1 MIREGPR
8 THPNGTKVRRTK
20 VGVARTLRI
29 NVVKNDTPIRTT
41 TRGVIGIER
50 MTTTKAGTPET
61 NSGVPTRAG
70 MPEMISG
77 VTTPETKKTG
87 MAIKARIST
96 VKEEIVVTAEKDLKG
111 SLRATKDAITRAIVG
126 TAEEALGTAISST
139 GTREITSTETSGGTS
154 AIKAGHHP
162 DQGVNPLA
170 AVRAI
175 SRAETTEITRTRT
188 IVSGIKTEI
197 GTDSQT
203 VIPRTKGETEATEGL
218 RDLTIIRGIDL
229 AETTTA
235 RETHEIFKI
244 LIKPRVTTTEIR
256 VSTIA
261 KTQGIGIPEGAVEI
275 QTTTILGE
283 THREILKVRLE
294 EADHLRDHQETVTR
308 REDHP
313 EEDHREGDHQE
324 ARLGDHQVAEIQG
337 IPTSPLTTKKAISGH
352 EDLLRGVFLLL
363 TRGTNL
369 LSTLELGRSEE
380 LRKVEF

>member
-8 THPNGTKVRRTK
+8 THPNGTKDRRTK

-70 MPEMISG
+70 MHEMISG
-77 VTTPETKKTG
+77 VTAPETKKTG

-96 VKEEIVVTAEKDLKG
+96 VKEAIVVTAEKDLKG
-111 SLRATKDAITRAIVG
+111 SLRATKDAITRATVG

-139 GTREITSTETSGGTS
+139 GTREITSTETNGGTS

-162 DQGVNPLA
+162 DQGVNPLVA
-170 AVRAI
+170 GRAI

-218 RDLTIIRGIDL
+218 RDLMIIRGIDL

-244 LIKPRVTTTEIR
+244 LIKPRVSTTEIR

-275 QTTTILGE
+275 QTTTLGE
-283 THREILKVRLE
+283 THRQILRVRLE

-352 EDLLRGVFLLL
+352 EDLLREAFLPL

-369 LSTLELGRSEE
+369 LSTPELGRSEE

>member
-1 MIREGPR
+1 
-8 THPNGTKVRRTK
+8 V
-20 VGVARTLRI
+20 VRTLRI
-29 NVVKNDTPIRTT
+29 NVVRSDTPIRTT
-41 TRGVIGIER
+41 TREGIGIEK
-50 MTTTKAGTPET
+50 TTTTEAGTPET

-96 VKEEIVVTAEKDLKG
+96 VKEAIVVTAEKDLKG
-111 SLRATKDAITRAIVG
+111 SLRATKDAITRATVG

-244 LIKPRVTTTEIR
+244 LIKPRVSTTEIR

-275 QTTTILGE
+275 RTTTILGE
-283 THREILKVRLE
+283 IHRGTLKVRLE

-308 REDHP
+308 QEDHP

-337 IPTSPLTTKKAISGH
+337 IPTSPRTTKKAISGH
-352 EDLLRGVFLLL
+352 EDLLREVFLLL

-369 LSTLELGRSEE
+369 LSTPELGRSGE